1 MDSKEILIL
10 IWNEEI
16 NDILKIFKPFE
27 KPGLLVKAFSE
38 TMENEAK
45 KKKKKKIYQ
54 HVITYN
60 RG

>member
-45 KKKKKKIYQ
+45 KKKKNYQ